1 MTDLLLRFE
10 FEPGTDLNAAA
21 RVIRERLEALDAV
34 AAVDVRPEDARII
47 TGLEI
52 VGAIAVGVEI
62 VQGTRKLVAGMRRL
76 IAEVKGLRGDIA
88 GLRTIA
94 LDAGPKPIAIDDV
107 TDNDIEQLIDEA
119 DSPEN

>member
-1 MTDLLLRFE
+1 MTDLPLRFE

-34 AAVDVRPEDARII
+34 AAVDARREDARI

-62 VQGTRKLVAGMRRL
+62 VQGTRKLVAGVRRL

-107 TDNDIEQLIDEA
+107 TDSDINQLINEA

>member
-1 MTDLLLRFE
+1 MTDLSLRFE
-10 FEPGTDLNAAA
+10 FESGTDLNAAA
-21 RVIRERLEALDAV
+21 RVIRERLAALDPV
-34 AAVDVRPEDARII
+34 AAVDARPEDARM

-62 VQGTRKLVAGMRRL
+62 LRGTRQLVAGVRRL
-76 IAEVKGLRGDIA
+76 IAEVRGLRGDIA
-88 GLRTIA
+88 GLRTIV

-107 TDNDIEQLIDEA
+107 TDNDIKQLIDET